1 MVCAVLPYT
10 WPFTDTLYLTVAKNC
25 LDFETGEILLLAKPL
40 YWTSFDLV
48 NKIKMALRHHCGL
61 KKIKVGHAGTLDP
74 LATGL
79 MIVCTGKAT
88 KRIDEFQNLN
98 KEYIA
103 LIKFGQTTPSF
114 DLESQVDNEYPADHI
129 TAELIREQLIQFR
142 GEQLQEP
149 PLFSAKF
156 VDGKRAYELARKK
169 IDRKLEKVKV
179 YFHELELLDYKEHTA
194 RIRIVCSKG
203 TYIRAFARDL
213 GFALNSGAHLTGLIR
228 TAIGDFRI
236 EKALTVEEFKFI
248 FENLKQIENSNV

>member
-129 TAELIREQLIQFR
+129 TAELIREQLIQFQ

>member
-1 MVCAVLPYT
+1 MVCTVLPYT
-10 WPFTDTLYLTVAKNC
+10 WPFTNSVYLTVAKNC

-61 KKIKVGHAGTLDP
+61 KKLKVGHAGTLDP

-88 KRIDEFQNLN
+88 KRIDEFRDLN
-98 KEYIA
+98 KEYTA
-103 LIKFGQTTPSF
+103 VIKFGQTTPSF
-114 DLESQVDNEYPADHI
+114 DLESQVDKEYPADHI
-129 TAELIREQLIQFR
+129 TAELIREQLNQFL

-156 VDGKRAYELARKK
+156 VDGRRAYE
-169 IDRKLEKVKV
+169 KVRV
-179 YFHELELLDYKEHTA
+179 YFHELELLDYKEKEA
-194 RIRIVCSKG
+194 KIRIVCGKG

-213 GFALNSGAHLTGLIR
+213 GLALNSGAHLTGLIR
-228 TAIGDFRI
+228 NAIGDYRI

>member
-1 MVCAVLPYT
+1 MVCTILPYT
-10 WPFTDTLYLTVAKNC
+10 WPFTNSLYLTVAKNC

-61 KKIKVGHAGTLDP
+61 KKLKVGHAGTLDP

-88 KRIDEFQNLN
+88 KRIGEFQNLN
-98 KEYIA
+98 KEYTA
-103 LIKFGQTTPSF
+103 VIKFGQTTPSF
-114 DLESQVDNEYPADHI
+114 DLESQVDKEYPADHI
-129 TAELIREQLIQFR
+129 TAELISEQLIQFL

-156 VDGKRAYELARKK
+156 VDGKRAYELARKQ

-179 YFHELELLDYKEHTA
+179 FFHELVLLDYKEKEA

-213 GFALNSGAHLTGLIR
+213 GLALNSGAHLTGLIR
-228 TAIGDFRI
+228 NAIGDYRI
-236 EKALTVEEFKFI
+236 EKALTVEEFRFI

>member
-1 MVCAVLPYT
+1 MEGMRFRFEEGEVLL
-10 WPFTDTLYLTVAKNC
+10 FN
-25 LDFETGEILLLAKPL
+25 KPL

-48 NKIKMALRHHCGL
+48 NKVKTALKYNCGL

-88 KRIDEFQNLN
+88 KRIEEFRDLN

-103 LIKFGQTTPSF
+103 TVKLGQTTPSF
-114 DLESQVDNEYPADHI
+114 DLESSVDREYPADHI
-129 TAELIREQLIQFR
+129 TEPLIREALESFV
-142 GEQLQEP
+142 GEYMQEP

-169 IDRKLEKVKV
+169 IDKKLEKVKV
-179 YFHELELLDYKEHTA
+179 VFHELELLDFLGREVKV
-194 RIRIVCSKG
+194 RVLCSKG

-213 GFALNSGAHLTGLIR
+213 GVALNSGAHLNALIR
-228 TAIGDFRI
+228 TAVGDLRLD
-236 EKALTVEEFKFI
+236 KAITPSDFDFI
-248 FENLKQIENSNV
+248 LERMKQKSTLNV

>member
-1 MVCAVLPYT
+1 VV
-10 WPFTDTLYLTVAKNC
+10 KNC

-61 KKIKVGHAGTLDP
+61 KKLKVGHAGTLDP

-88 KRIDEFQNLN
+88 KRIDEFRDLN
-98 KEYIA
+98 KEYTA
-103 LIKFGQTTPSF
+103 VIKFGQTTPSF
-114 DLESQVDNEYPADHI
+114 DLESQVDKEYPADHI
-129 TAELIREQLIQFR
+129 TAELIREQLYKFL
-142 GEQLQEP
+142 GEQFQEP

-179 YFHELELLDYKEHTA
+179 YFNELELLAYKEREA
-194 RIRIVCSKG
+194 RVRIVCSKG

-213 GFALNSGAHLTGLIR
+213 GLALNSGAHLTGLIR
-228 TAIGDFRI
+228 NAIGDHRI

-248 FENLKQIENSNV
+248 IENLKQIENSNV